1 MMQRRLSQ
9 PPMTSPACLWI
20 NSLSGMDISSSTVQG
35 LFTCPEM
42 LKSLVPEFLGWD
54 GHLLLNRAGVVHV
67 SGNVEKLG
75 AGVPGASEGG
85 EPSSAPPADIWS
97 HGDCLDIG
105 YCSWAPKNSDVSREW
120 WL

>member
-20 NSLSGMDISSSTVQG
+20 NSLRGMDISSSTVQG
-35 LFTCPEM
+35 LLTCPE
-42 LKSLVPEFLGWD
+42 
-54 GHLLLNRAGVVHV
+54 
-67 SGNVEKLG
+67 NVEKLG

-97 HGDCLDIG
+97 HGDCLNIG
-105 YCSWAPKNSDVSREW
+105 HCSWAPENSDVSRESH
-120 WL
+120 